1 MKNCWLRL
9 PVLCCTY
16 GRNLDPTS
24 LHISSIKIVLS
35 SSTHR
40 NRHPDGYT
48 QIDQQTC
55 KNSSYISWNS
65 LHFLSLHLYQ
75 TIFSQTGVS
84 STPYDYLHHPF
95 VLSQDL
101 LIQPIY
107 IYTRIVIMPGIIH
120 PFVKESIFLGPYCM
134 HETLERVPIRPTS
147 PITARLALPTAT

>member
-24 LHISSIKIVLS
+24 LHTSSIKIVLS

-48 QIDQQTC
+48 QIDQQTS
-55 KNSSYISWNS
+55 KNSSYIFYRYPCTKRYCPKPAYH
-65 LHFLSLHLYQ
+65 LHPMTIYTTLLSFRKIY
-75 TIFSQTGVS
+75 S
-84 STPYDYLHHPF
+84 SNP
-95 VLSQDL
+95 
-101 LIQPIY
+101 Y

-120 PFVKESIFLGPYCM
+120 PFVKESIFLEPYCM